1 MIASGTSA
9 GDTNHWFFDK
19 NSTKTVS
26 RWLPYSKP
34 LQRVLDDAKKKCR
47 CNDVEEEAESME
59 VTELNE
65 AKEVKRVENAVED
78 GFSPKAKGH
87 AWFRWF
93 LKKGVDLM
101 NHSELTEMMLLYF
114 FTQMYTVMLDG
125 CTICFCM

>member
-78 GFSPKAKGH
+78 GF
-87 AWFRWF
+87 
-93 LKKGVDLM
+93 
-101 NHSELTEMMLLYF
+101 
-114 FTQMYTVMLDG
+114 FTQNAPG
-125 CTICFCM
+125 